1 MSASIRAAIADDAAA
16 IADIYGPIVRDTF
29 ISFETEVPA
38 LEDILARI
46 ETVTKRYPWLVC
58 EIDGAVVGYA
68 YGSSLRER
76 HAYRW
81 SVEMAVYVAD
91 GYRGR
96 GVGRALSVSLIECL
110 RLLGFRQAF
119 GRVALPNPASVALIE
134 SLGGRAA
141 GVERA
146 VGFKSGEWVDV
157 GEWQLELSGSE
168 DAPAETLAPGAVY
181 GTGEWKNALESGQ
194 VHLPDVRRGTGRF

>member
-1 MSASIRAAIADDAAA
+1 MSASIRVATVDDAGAVA
-16 IADIYGPIVRDTF
+16 RIYGPIVRDTF

-38 LEDILARI
+38 VEEIRARI
-46 ETVTKRYPWLVC
+46 QATTKRYPWLVC
-58 EIDGAVVGYA
+58 EIDGAFVGYA

-76 HAYRW
+76 LAYRW
-81 SVEMAVYVAD
+81 SVEMAVYVAE

-96 GVGRALSVSLIECL
+96 GVGKALSVSLMECL

-134 SLGGRAA
+134 SLGGREA
-141 GVERA
+141 GIERS

-157 GEWQLELSGSE
+157 GEWQMELSASRG
-168 DAPAETLAPGAVY
+168 APAETMSPAALY
-181 GTGEWKNALESGQ
+181 GTPEWERAVQSGLA
-194 VHLPDVRRGTGRF
+194 HLKAE